1 MKKSRILILGI
12 VIILIAVY
20 FIARKMQPVEK
31 DKRFFKADSVQVYRM
46 EFFTPQDTIIVV
58 KQDSVWKLAYP
69 VKWDVNEE
77 QLALFFKQVLPIKT
91 SITPM
96 SEDHKMFSL
105 YKVDEANAIQVKLL
119 DKWGRKLDHVYI
131 GNGGNT
137 SYDYGRKNGD
147 WNTYQFKSNIT
158 NIVKPDIFQWR
169 SPNITN
175 LKRNQ
180 MAKIEVKYTKNSYV
194 LTVFADSI
202 IYKDKLESFTIP
214 QHNRAQHKIIN
225 ALENLRTWQYV
236 DKDTEQYA
244 NRFKT
249 PDCSITVILK
259 DGKTKTF
266 SLIRRVTS
274 VPTAAFNDADN
285 TVEVLMM
292 IDGKL
297 TPLYMMTGDFIN
309 RFTRAANH
317 FKAEY
322 D

>member
-1 MKKSRILILGI
+1 MKKSHL
-12 VIILIAVY
+12 IILVLVIVLVAVY
-20 FIARKMQPVEK
+20 FIARNARPIEK
-31 DKRFFKADSVQVYRM
+31 EKRFFKADSIQVYRM
-46 EFFTPQDTIIVV
+46 EFFTSQDTVIVE
-58 KQDSVWKLAYP
+58 KKDNTWKLVYP
-69 VKWDVNEE
+69 VKWDVNDE
-77 QLALFFKQVLPIKT
+77 QLGLFFKQVLPIKT

-105 YKVDEANAIQVKLL
+105 YKVDEESAVQVKLL
-119 DKWGRKLDHVYI
+119 DKWGRKLDHAYI

-147 WNTYQFKSNIT
+147 WKTYQFKSNIT
-158 NIVKPDIFQWR
+158 NVVTPDVFTWR

-180 MAKIEVKYTKNSYV
+180 MDRIEVTYLKNSYTLKV
-194 LTVFADSI
+194 LADSL
-202 IYKDKLESFTIP
+202 IYADKKEIFTIP
-214 QHNRAQHKIIN
+214 QYNRAQYKLMN

-244 NRFKT
+244 EKFKR
-249 PDCSITVILK
+249 PDCKITVYLK

-266 SLIRRVTS
+266 TLLRKVNSVLNTS
-274 VPTAAFNDADN
+274 SDGPDN

-292 IDGKL
+292 VDGKL
-297 TPLYMMTGDFIN
+297 TPLYLMTGDFIN
-309 RFTRAANH
+309 RFTRASNH